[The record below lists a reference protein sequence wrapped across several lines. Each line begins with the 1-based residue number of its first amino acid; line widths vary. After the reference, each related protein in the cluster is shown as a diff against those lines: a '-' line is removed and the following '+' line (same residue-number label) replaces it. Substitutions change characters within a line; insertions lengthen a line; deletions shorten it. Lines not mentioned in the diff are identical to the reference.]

1 MILASLGRLAT
12 GLKMG
17 SLRKTSVLGR
27 TLTDL
32 RGRCCCVRKVRGGS
46 VREERAEGLS
56 PFVGLFAAL
65 TASKDRSGCEIVDL
79 DVLEM
84 SIAEDALAIV
94 SPSLEVERSGN
105 SECFWTG
112 MFSAETVEVWGR
124 IKGFVLG
131 SEP

>member
-1 MILASLGRLAT
+1 MIFASLGRLAT

-65 TASKDRSGCEIVDL
+65 AASKDRSGCEMADL
-79 DVLEM
+79 GVLRIP
-84 SIAEDALAIV
+84 IAKDALTVV

-105 SECFWTG
+105 FECFWTG
-112 MFSAETVEVWGR
+112 VFSTETVEVGEG
-124 IKGFVLG
+124 IKGFILG
-131 SEP
+131 SKP